1 MGFGIRVPGIRVST
15 RGIRVGPKF
24 ANVGVSRRGISA
36 SAGPRIAK
44 VRVSNRGVGFNT
56 GLGPVRVGTG
66 GARVGGRVG
75 PVRASVGSRGLVL
88 GISAGPIYAGTKV
101 GATGSRSGGQ
111 SGLRSVISN
120 PASSNGRRQRVNFES
135 QYENYKKSLSE
146 SGATRR
152 TRNELMVAGVHAL
165 MIDLSPYFAVAQE
178 FSTPDPQLSI
188 LGSLPKWAWTKSWQ
202 VLEAQQ
208 KVFHRPEG
216 IPSSLSKKTAEE
228 IAISELGKEG
238 ILRPVHPARQRGHRE
253 ESVPSLDVVINS
265 IIEIKK
271 SEYGSLKKF
280 LSPGKFKSQLN
291 EAALL
296 QISEI
301 SKEEDNWK
309 TSLATFQKVLIERS
323 ELLQTKR
330 DQEIASIQKQ
340 ILFEDEL
347 VAEYSHKLLESM
359 NDIYGIINDT
369 YQEFLRGDATITTIV
384 LQTCFSDNGGTAAPV
399 GIDGH
404 DLLVVMV
411 MPEASEVIWPE
422 KLKTGDF
429 ISATKKNKSDID
441 FNYDRYLL
449 CHAAGT
455 IKEAFQVQPALNN
468 VKVIVLDESDED
480 LAITQRRVRG
490 CLTMS
495 RSQARELLDLST
507 TGIIKEAL
515 NYYDSW
521 MTAQNSGRANEIFS
535 LANHWVS
542 YGNQI
547 TSGAVSAMLS
557 TMGSVRQCFE
567 SYVSLPNKS
576 RPTLASFTN
585 DEANSESEV
594 EITSDLSNDDLD
606 VFSVPAGA
614 VFTNEFWIFAALIA
628 EDWDNDE
635 VDFEEA
641 VRSAEE
647 MAIYLSPPT
656 ASVMRIYDDW
666 AIRFPKTSKP

>member
-1 MGFGIRVPGIRVST
+1 MGFGIRVPGIRIST
-15 RGIRVGPKF
+15 RGIRVGPRF

-101 GATGSRSGGQ
+101 GATSSRSSGQ
-111 SGLRSVISN
+111 SGLRSVTSN

-165 MIDLSPYFAVAQE
+165 MIDLSPYFVVAQE
-178 FSTPDPQLSI
+178 FSTPKPQLSI
-188 LGSLPKWAWTKSWQ
+188 LGQLPNWAWAKSWQ
-202 VLEAQQ
+202 VLEGQQ
-208 KVFHRPEG
+208 KVLHRPEG
-216 IPSSLSKKTAEE
+216 IPLQFSKTTAGEM
-228 IAISELGKEG
+228 AVSELSKEG
-238 ILRPVHPARQRGHRE
+238 IIRPVHPAIKKGYKNE
-253 ESVPSLDVVINS
+253 CVPSMDLVIAS
-265 IIEIKK
+265 IYEIEK
-271 SEYGSLKKF
+271 SEFGSVQKF
-280 LSPGKFKSQLN
+280 FTPGKFKSKLN
-291 EAALL
+291 EVAEH
-296 QISEI
+296 QIREI
-301 SKEEDNWK
+301 TKEEDQWK
-309 TSLATFQKVLIERS
+309 TSLAVFQRTLAERIELI
-323 ELLQTKR
+323 QTKR
-330 DQEIASIQKQ
+330 EREITSIQKQ
-340 ILFEDEL
+340 VLFEDEL
-347 VAEYSHKLLESM
+347 VAEHSHKLLESM
-359 NDIYGIINDT
+359 SDIYGIVNDT

-422 KLKTGDF
+422 KLKTGEF
-429 ISATKKNKSDID
+429 VSATKKTKSDID
-441 FNYDRYLL
+441 FNYEHYLL

-480 LAITQRRVRG
+480 LAITQRKVRG

-515 NYYDSW
+515 HYYDSW

-535 LANHWVS
+535 LTNHWVS

-585 DEANSESEV
+585 DEANSESDV

-606 VFSVPAGA
+606 VFSVPASS
-614 VFTNEFWIFAALIA
+614 VFTNEFWIYAALIA

-641 VRSAEE
+641 VRCAEE
-647 MAIYLSPPT
+647 MTIFLSPPT
-656 ASVMRIYDDW
+656 TSLMRIYDDW
-666 AIRFPKTSKP
+666 TTRFPKTAKP

>member
-1 MGFGIRVPGIRVST
+1 MGFGIRVPGIRIST
-15 RGIRVGPKF
+15 RGIRVGPRF

-56 GLGPVRVGTG
+56 GLGPIRAGTG
-66 GARVGGRVG
+66 GVRVGGRVG

-88 GISAGPIYAGTKV
+88 GISAGPVYVGTKV

-111 SGLRSVISN
+111 SGLRSVILN
-120 PASSNGRRQRVNFES
+120 PESGNGRRHRVNFES
-135 QYENYKKSLSE
+135 QYENYKRSLSE
-146 SGATRR
+146 SGASRR

-178 FSTPDPQLSI
+178 FSTPEPQLSI
-188 LGSLPKWAWTKSWQ
+188 LESLPKWAWTKSWQ

-216 IPSSLSKKTAEE
+216 VPSPLSKKTAEE
-228 IAISELGKEG
+228 IAISELVKEG
-238 ILRPVHPARQRGHRE
+238 IRRPVHPSVQKGYQE
-253 ESVPSLDVVINS
+253 ESIPSLDAVINS

-271 SEYGSLKKF
+271 SEFGSLRKF

-309 TSLATFQKVLIERS
+309 RSLANFQKTLNERV
-323 ELLQTKR
+323 EILQTKR
-330 DQEIASIQKQ
+330 AQEITAIQKQ

-347 VAEYSHKLLESM
+347 VAEQSHKLLESM
-359 NDIYGIINDT
+359 NDVYGIVNDT

-399 GIDGH
+399 GIDGN
-404 DLLVVMV
+404 DLLIVMV

-422 KLKTGDF
+422 KLKTGEF
-429 ISATKKNKSDID
+429 VSATKKTKSDID
-441 FNYDRYLL
+441 FNYEHYLL

-468 VKVIVLDESDED
+468 VKVIILDESDED
-480 LAITQRRVRG
+480 LVITQRRVRG
-490 CLTMS
+490 CLTMN
-495 RSQARELLDLST
+495 RSQAHELLELST
-507 TGIIKEAL
+507 KGIIQEGL
-515 NYYDSW
+515 NYYESW

-535 LANHWVS
+535 LANYWVS
-542 YGNQI
+542 QGNQI

-567 SYVSLPNKS
+567 SFVSLPNKA

-606 VFSVPAGA
+606 VFSVPATSI
-614 VFTNEFWIFAALIA
+614 FTNEFWIFAALLA
-628 EDWDNDE
+628 EDWESEE

-641 VRSAEE
+641 VRCAEE
-647 MAIYLSPPT
+647 MVGYLTPPT
-656 ASVMRIYDDW
+656 TSILRFYDDW
-666 AIRFPKTSKP
+666 LIRFPKTAKP